1 MGVGFSFAQAVGIDA
16 AALPGYNK
24 AMRLTPRFVVLL
36 ALGALPL
43 LFAASAPWLLNA
55 VLLYNA
61 LLAACAAADFL
72 ASPRPEKALRLER
85 TVEDKLS
92 LGAANSVTV
101 EARNGSGQPLKII
114 IRDLPPPTF
123 ELDRPAEGPLSLPSD
138 PRPVRY
144 TYHVT
149 PPAKGD
155 FQFGDLY
162 FQYSG
167 RLGLI
172 RRQGRVLA
180 ARSVKVY
187 PNLVETAK
195 YELLARRGRLMQLGI
210 RTAKVRGG
218 GSEFESLREYVP
230 GDEYKKIDWSATARR
245 GKLITR
251 QYEAERS
258 QNIVLLLDTGRTMLQ
273 PVQKMAKLDFVV
285 NTALMLAYVAAA
297 SDDKVG
303 LMAFDAEVR
312 VYLPPAKSKAQVYA
326 ILESLYNLEARM
338 VETDYKA
345 AFQNLATRWR
355 RRSLVVLFS
364 DLVDPDSSAQILN
377 AVPMLSDMHRLV
389 CVTVSDPN
397 ILAAAKSLPENSAGV
412 YQKAVAQQVLQERRA
427 AISILKRRGVW
438 TIDSPPEDLSA
449 DLINHYLDLK
459 ARSLI

>member
-1 MGVGFSFAQAVGIDA
+1 M
-16 AALPGYNK
+16 
-24 AMRLTPRFVVLL
+24 TPRFVLL
-36 ALGALPL
+36 VALGAVPL
-43 LFAASAPWLLNA
+43 LLVGIAPWLLPL
-55 VLLYNA
+55 VLFYNA
-61 LLAACAAADFL
+61 LLLACAVADFL
-72 ASPRPEKALRLER
+72 AAPKPDSALSLTR
-85 TVEDKLS
+85 TVDDKLS
-92 LGAANSVTV
+92 LGAANSVAV
-101 EARNGSGQPLKII
+101 EARNRSSMTLKVRV
-114 IRDLPPPTF
+114 RDLPPPTF
-123 ELDRPAEGPLSLPSD
+123 DLDGPVERVLVLPPD
-138 PRPVRY
+138 PRPVGF

-155 FQFGDLY
+155 FSFGDLY
-162 FQYSG
+162 FQYPG

-172 RRQGRVLA
+172 FRQGVIGA
-180 ARSVKVY
+180 AQTVKVY

-245 GKLITR
+245 GKLISR

-258 QNIVLLLDTGRTMLQ
+258 QNIVLLLDTGRNMLQ
-273 PVQKMAKLDFVV
+273 AVQKMAKLDYVV

-297 SDDKVG
+297 GDDKVG

-312 VYLPPAKSKAQVYA
+312 VYLPPAKSKAQVYG
-326 ILESLYNLEARM
+326 ILESLYNLDARM

-355 RRSLVVLFS
+355 RRSLIVLFS
-364 DLVDPDSSAQILN
+364 DLVDPDSSAQILD
-377 AVPMLSDMHRLV
+377 AVPMLSDSHRVV

-397 ILAAAKSLPENSAGV
+397 ILAAAQSVPEDSAGV
-412 YQKAVAQQVLQERRA
+412 YQKAVAVQVLQERRA
-427 AISILKRRGVW
+427 AISVLKRRGVW
-438 TIDSPPEDLSA
+438 TIDSPPEALSA

>member
-1 MGVGFSFAQAVGIDA
+1 
-16 AALPGYNK
+16 
-24 AMRLTPRFVVLL
+24 MRLTYRLIFLL
-36 ALGALPL
+36 AIGAVPL
-43 LFAASAPWLLNA
+43 LFVGAAPGLLTA
-55 VLLYNA
+55 VLLYDAILASCA
-61 LLAACAAADFL
+61 LADFL
-72 ASPRPEKALRLER
+72 ASPRPQAAVTLER
-85 TVEDKLS
+85 IVDEKLS
-92 LGAANSVTV
+92 LGAANAVTI
-101 EARNGSGQPLKII
+101 EARNQSGQPLSLRF
-114 IRDLPPPTF
+114 RDLPPPTF
-123 ELDRPAEGPLSLPSD
+123 ELDKAAEGVLPLPAD

-144 TYHVT
+144 TYQAT

-155 FQFGDLY
+155 FSFGDLY
-162 FQYSG
+162 VEYSG

-172 RRQGRVLA
+172 RRQGMFPA
-180 ARSVKVY
+180 KHSVKVY

-218 GSEFESLREYVP
+218 GSEFESLREYVS

-303 LMAFDAEVR
+303 LMAFDAEIR
-312 VYLPPAKSKAQVYA
+312 AYLTPAKSKAQVYG

-345 AFQNLATRWR
+345 AFQSLATRWR

-397 ILAAAKSLPENSAGV
+397 ILAAARSLPENSAGV

-438 TIDSPPEDLSA
+438 TIDSPPEELSA

-459 ARSLI
+459 ARSMI

>member
-1 MGVGFSFAQAVGIDA
+1 
-16 AALPGYNK
+16 
-24 AMRLTPRFVVLL
+24 
-36 ALGALPL
+36 
-43 LFAASAPWLLNA
+43 
-55 VLLYNA
+55 
-61 LLAACAAADFL
+61 
-72 ASPRPEKALRLER
+72 
-85 TVEDKLS
+85 
-92 LGAANSVTV
+92 
-101 EARNGSGQPLKII
+101 
-114 IRDLPPPTF
+114 
-123 ELDRPAEGPLSLPSD
+123 
-138 PRPVRY
+138 
-144 TYHVT
+144 
-149 PPAKGD
+149 
-155 FQFGDLY
+155 
-162 FQYSG
+162 
-167 RLGLI
+167 
-172 RRQGRVLA
+172 
-180 ARSVKVY
+180 
-187 PNLVETAK
+187 
-195 YELLARRGRLMQLGI
+195 MQLGI
-210 RTAKVRGG
+210 RAAKVRGG

-258 QNIVLLLDTGRTMLQ
+258 QNIILLLDTGRTMLQ

-312 VYLPPAKSKAQVYA
+312 AYLPPAKSKAQVYG
-326 ILESLYNLEARM
+326 ILERLYNLDARM

-345 AFQNLATRWR
+345 AFQSLATRWR

-397 ILAAAKSLPENSAGV
+397 ILAAAKSIPENSAGV

-427 AISILKRRGVW
+427 AITILKRRGVW
-438 TIDSPPEDLSA
+438 TIDSPPEELSA

-459 ARSLI
+459 ARSMI

>member
-1 MGVGFSFAQAVGIDA
+1 
-16 AALPGYNK
+16 
-24 AMRLTPRFVVLL
+24 MRLTSRFVLL
-36 ALGALPL
+36 IALGAVPL
-43 LFAASAPWLLNA
+43 LLVGIAPWILTL
-55 VLLYNA
+55 VLIYNA
-61 LLAACAAADFL
+61 LLAACTLADFL
-72 ASPRPEKALRLER
+72 AAPKPEAALTLTR
-85 TVEDKLS
+85 TVDDKLS
-92 LGAANSVTV
+92 LGAANRVAV
-101 EARNGSGQPLKII
+101 EARNRCSMALKVRV
-114 IRDLPPPTF
+114 RDLPPSTF
-123 ELDRPAEGPLSLPSD
+123 DLDSPVERLLTLPPD
-138 PRPVRY
+138 PRPVRF

-155 FQFGDLY
+155 FSFGDLY
-162 FQYSG
+162 FQYPG

-172 RRQGRVLA
+172 CRQGMSAA
-180 ARSVKVY
+180 ARTVKVY

-245 GKLITR
+245 GKLISR

-258 QNIVLLLDTGRTMLQ
+258 QNIVLLLDTGRNMLQ
-273 PVQKMAKLDFVV
+273 AVQKMAKLDYVV

-297 SDDKVG
+297 GDDKVG

-312 VYLPPAKSKAQVYA
+312 VYLPPAKSKAQVYG
-326 ILESLYNLEARM
+326 ILESLYNLDARM

-355 RRSLVVLFS
+355 RRSLIVLFS
-364 DLVDPDSSAQILN
+364 DLVDPDSSAQILD
-377 AVPMLSDMHRLV
+377 AVPMLADSHRVV

-397 ILAAAKSLPENSAGV
+397 ILAAAQSIPEDSAGV
-412 YQKAVAQQVLQERRA
+412 YQKAVAVQVLQERRA
-427 AISILKRRGVW
+427 AISVLKRRGVW
-438 TIDSPPEDLSA
+438 TIDSPPEALSA

>member
-1 MGVGFSFAQAVGIDA
+1 
-16 AALPGYNK
+16 
-24 AMRLTPRFVVLL
+24 MRLTYRLVLLL

-43 LFAASAPWLLNA
+43 LFVARAPWLLTA

-61 LLAACAAADFL
+61 LLAACAVADFL
-72 ASPRPEKALRLER
+72 ASPQPDQAVSLTR
-85 TVEDKLS
+85 TVDDKLA
-92 LGAANSVTV
+92 LGAPNAVTIEV
-101 EARNGSGQPLKII
+101 RNRTNAPLALT

-123 ELDRPAEGPLSLPSD
+123 DLDRAVEGRLLLPSD
-138 PRPVRY
+138 PRPVRFV
-144 TYHVT
+144 YHVT

-155 FQFGDLY
+155 FTFGDLY
-162 FQYSG
+162 FQYPG
-167 RLGLI
+167 RLGLV
-172 RRQGRVLA
+172 RRQAVAVAR
-180 ARSVKVY
+180 RSVKVY

-210 RTAKVRGG
+210 RAARVRGG

-245 GKLITR
+245 GKLISR

-258 QNIVLLLDTGRTMLQ
+258 QNIMLLLDTGRTMLQ
-273 PVQKMAKLDFVV
+273 SVQKMAKLDYVV

-303 LMAFDAEVR
+303 LMAFDADIR
-312 VYLPPAKSKAQVYA
+312 AYLPPAKSKAQVYG

-345 AFQNLATRWR
+345 AFQNLSTRWR
-355 RRSLVVLFS
+355 RRSLVVLFT
-364 DLVDPDSSAQILN
+364 DLVDPDSSAQILD
-377 AVPMLSDMHRLV
+377 AVPMISDLHRVV

-397 ILAAAKSLPENSAGV
+397 ILQAAKSVPTDSGGV
-412 YQKAVAQQVLQERRA
+412 YRKAVATQVLQERRA
-427 AISILKRRGVW
+427 AITVLKRRGVW
-438 TIDSPPEDLSA
+438 TIDSPPEELSA

-459 ARSLI
+459 ARSMI

>member
-1 MGVGFSFAQAVGIDA
+1 
-16 AALPGYNK
+16 
-24 AMRLTPRFVVLL
+24 MRLTYRLVLLL
-36 ALGALPL
+36 ALGAVPL
-43 LFAASAPWLLNA
+43 FFVGLAPWLLTA
-55 VLLYNA
+55 VLIYNA
-61 LLAACAAADFL
+61 LLAACAVADFL
-72 ASPRPEKALRLER
+72 AAPRPETALTLSR
-85 TVEDKLS
+85 TVDDKLS
-92 LGAANSVTV
+92 LGASNPVTLEVRNASTQPLRVTV
-101 EARNGSGQPLKII
+101 
-114 IRDLPPPTF
+114 RDLPPPTF
-123 ELDRPAEGPLSLPSD
+123 EQTGASERTLTLPPD
-138 PRPVRY
+138 PRPVRAV
-144 TYHVT
+144 YHVS

-155 FQFGDLY
+155 FAFGDVY
-162 FQYSG
+162 FQYPG

-172 RRQGRVLA
+172 TRQGRFPA
-180 ARSVKVY
+180 ARTVKVY

-210 RTAKVRGG
+210 RSTRIRGG
-218 GSEFESLREYVP
+218 GSEFESLRDYVP

-245 GKLITR
+245 GKLISR

-258 QNIVLLLDTGRTMLQ
+258 QNIVLLLDTGRNMLQ

-303 LMAFDAEVR
+303 LMAFDADVR
-312 VYLPPAKSKAQVYA
+312 VYLPPAKSKAQVYG
-326 ILESLYNLEARM
+326 ILESLYNLDARM

-345 AFQNLATRWR
+345 AFQSLATRWR

-364 DLVDPDSSAQILN
+364 DLVDPDSSAQILD
-377 AVPMLSDMHRLV
+377 AVPMLADMHRLV

-397 ILAAAKSLPENSAGV
+397 ILAAARAMPETGAAV

-427 AISILKRRGVW
+427 AISVLKRRGVW

-459 ARSLI
+459 SRSMI

>member
-1 MGVGFSFAQAVGIDA
+1 VQAER
-16 AALPGYNK
+16 YNK
-24 AMRLTPRFVVLL
+24 AMRLTYRLVILL

-43 LFAASAPWLLNA
+43 LFVGHFPWLLTS
-55 VLLYNA
+55 VLAYNA

-72 ASPRPEKALRLER
+72 ASPRPETALTLER
-85 TVEDKLS
+85 IVDEKLS
-92 LGAANSVTV
+92 LGAANAVQI
-101 EARNGSGQPLKII
+101 EARNNSGQPLALT

-123 ELDRPAEGPLSLPSD
+123 ELDRSAQQTVLLHDD
-138 PRPVRY
+138 PRPVRV
-144 TYHVT
+144 TYHAT

-155 FQFGDLY
+155 FTFGDLY
-162 FQYSG
+162 FQYPG

-172 RRQGRVLA
+172 VRHGRIA
-180 ARSVKVY
+180 ARQAVKVY
-187 PNLVETAK
+187 PNLLETAK

-210 RTAKVRGG
+210 RSTKIRGG
-218 GSEFESLREYVP
+218 GSEFESLRDYVP

-245 GKLITR
+245 GKLISR

-285 NTALMLAYVAAA
+285 NTALMLAYVAAS

-303 LMAFDAEVR
+303 LMAFDADIR
-312 VYLPPAKSKAQVYA
+312 VYLPPAKSKAQVYS

-364 DLVDPDSSAQILN
+364 DLVDPDSSAQILD
-377 AVPMLSDMHRLV
+377 AVPMLADMHRLV

-397 ILAAAKSLPENSAGV
+397 ILQAAKGVPEDGAQV

-459 ARSLI
+459 SRSLI

>member
-1 MGVGFSFAQAVGIDA
+1 
-16 AALPGYNK
+16 
-24 AMRLTPRFVVLL
+24 MRLTYRLVLLL
-36 ALGALPL
+36 ALGAVPLFFVGKAPL
-43 LFAASAPWLLNA
+43 LLTG

-61 LLAACAAADFL
+61 LLAACAIADFL
-72 ASPRPEKALRLER
+72 GSPKPEAAVTLTRIVDEKLALGALNAVTIEVQNKTNDPLRLM
-85 TVEDKLS
+85 
-92 LGAANSVTV
+92 
-101 EARNGSGQPLKII
+101 

-123 ELDRPAEGPLSLPSD
+123 ELDRSVEGQLTLPPD
-138 PRPVRY
+138 PRPVRFVY
-144 TYHVT
+144 NVT

-155 FQFGDLY
+155 FRFGDLY
-162 FQYSG
+162 LQYPG

-172 RRQGRVLA
+172 RRQGVVA
-180 ARSVKVY
+180 AGQSVKVY
-187 PNLVETAK
+187 PNLQETAK

-273 PVQKMAKLDFVV
+273 AVQKMAKLDYVV

-303 LMAFDAEVR
+303 LMAFDAEIR
-312 VYLPPAKSKAQVYA
+312 AYLPPAKSKAQVYG
-326 ILESLYNLEARM
+326 ILESLYNLEARL

-345 AFQNLATRWR
+345 AFQNLSTRWR
-355 RRSLVVLFS
+355 RRSLIVLFT
-364 DLVDPDSSAQILN
+364 DLVDPDSSAQILD
-377 AVPMLSDMHRLV
+377 AIPMIADQHRVV

-397 ILAAAKSLPENSAGV
+397 ILAAAKSIPTDSAGV
-412 YQKAVAQQVLQERRA
+412 YQKAVATQVLQERRA
-427 AISILKRRGVW
+427 AITILKRRGVW

-449 DLINHYLDLK
+449 DLVNHYLDLK
-459 ARSLI
+459 SRSLI

>member
-1 MGVGFSFAQAVGIDA
+1 
-16 AALPGYNK
+16 
-24 AMRLTPRFVVLL
+24 MRLTSRLAVLV

-43 LFAASAPWLLNA
+43 LLTGRFP
-55 VLLYNA
+55 A
-61 LLAACAAADFL
+61 LLAVVLAYDFVLLALALADFL
-72 ASPRPEKALRLER
+72 ACPPPEGTVTVER
-85 TVEDKLS
+85 TVDEKLS
-92 LGAANSVTV
+92 LGAANLVTLTL
-101 EARNGSGQPLKII
+101 RNRSALPLRAVV
-114 IRDLPPPTF
+114 RDEPPYQFGLDAPVQRPLVLPP
-123 ELDRPAEGPLSLPSD
+123 GN
-138 PRPVRY
+138 RPVAL

-155 FQFGDLY
+155 FSFGDV
-162 FQYSG
+162 FVQYPG
-167 RLGLI
+167 RLSLVA
-172 RRQGRVLA
+172 RQGRLTA
-180 ARSVKVY
+180 GRAVKVY
-187 PNLVETAK
+187 PNLRETEK
-195 YELLARRGRLMQLGI
+195 YEALARRGRLQQMGI
-210 RTAKVRGG
+210 RSAKMRGG

-285 NTALMLAYVAAA
+285 NTALMLAYVAAG

-312 VYLPPAKSKAQVYA
+312 AWLPPAKSRAQVA
-326 ILESLYNLEARM
+326 QILENLYNLEARM
-338 VETDYKA
+338 VESDYKE

-364 DLVDPDSSAQILN
+364 DLLDPDSSAQILD
-377 AVPMLSDMHRLV
+377 AVPMIEGLHRVV
-389 CVTVSDPN
+389 CVTVSDPH
-397 ILAAAKSLPENSAGV
+397 IVGASKQTAETSADV
-412 YQKAVAQQVLQERRA
+412 YGKAVAQQVLQERRA

-438 TIDSPPEDLSA
+438 TIDSPPQDLSA

-459 ARSLI
+459 SRSLI

>member
-1 MGVGFSFAQAVGIDA
+1 
-16 AALPGYNK
+16 
-24 AMRLTPRFVVLL
+24 MRLTSRFVLL
-36 ALGALPL
+36 IALGAVPL
-43 LFAASAPWLLNA
+43 LLVGVAPWILTL

-61 LLAACAAADFL
+61 LLAACALADFL
-72 ASPRPEKALRLER
+72 AAPKPESALLLTR
-85 TVEDKLS
+85 TVDDKLS
-92 LGAANSVTV
+92 LGAANRVAV
-101 EARNGSGQPLKII
+101 EARNRSSMTLKVRV
-114 IRDLPPPTF
+114 RDLPPPTF
-123 ELDRPAEGPLSLPSD
+123 DLDSPVERPLILPPD
-138 PRPVRY
+138 PRPVSF

-155 FQFGDLY
+155 FSFGDLY
-162 FQYSG
+162 FQYPG

-172 RRQGRVLA
+172 CRQGVITA
-180 ARSVKVY
+180 ARTVKVY

-245 GKLITR
+245 GKLISR

-258 QNIVLLLDTGRTMLQ
+258 QNIVLLLDTGRNMLQ
-273 PVQKMAKLDFVV
+273 AVQKMAKLDYVV

-297 SDDKVG
+297 GDDKVG

-312 VYLPPAKSKAQVYA
+312 AYLPPAKSKAQVYG
-326 ILESLYNLEARM
+326 ILESLYNLDARM

-355 RRSLVVLFS
+355 RRSLIVLFS
-364 DLVDPDSSAQILN
+364 DLVDPDSSAQILD
-377 AVPMLSDMHRLV
+377 AVPMLADSHRVV

-397 ILAAAKSLPENSAGV
+397 ILAAAQSIPEDSAGV
-412 YQKAVAQQVLQERRA
+412 YQKAVAVQVLQERRA
-427 AISILKRRGVW
+427 AISVLKRRGVW
-438 TIDSPPEDLSA
+438 TIDSPPEALSA

>member
-1 MGVGFSFAQAVGIDA
+1 
-16 AALPGYNK
+16 
-24 AMRLTPRFVVLL
+24 MRLTYRFILLL

-43 LFAASAPWLLNA
+43 LFVGTAPWLLTA
-55 VLLYNA
+55 VLSYNA
-61 LLAACAAADFL
+61 LLAACAVADFL
-72 ASPRPEKALRLER
+72 ASPRPEKAVILER
-85 TVEDKLS
+85 RVEDKLS
-92 LGAANSVTV
+92 LGASNPVTV
-101 EARNGSGQPLKII
+101 EARNGSGQAMRLNF
-114 IRDLPPPTF
+114 RDLPPPTF
-123 ELDRPAEGPLSLPSD
+123 ELDRLAEGTLALPPD

-144 TYHVT
+144 LYHVT

-155 FQFGDLY
+155 FAFGDLY
-162 FQYSG
+162 LQYPG
-167 RLGLI
+167 PLGLI
-172 RRQGRVLA
+172 RRQGMVSA
-180 ARSVKVY
+180 KHSVKVY

-210 RTAKVRGG
+210 CTAKVRGG

-303 LMAFDAEVR
+303 LMAFDAEIR
-312 VYLPPAKSKAQVYA
+312 VYLPPAKSKAQVYG

-345 AFQNLATRWR
+345 AFQNLTARWR

-364 DLVDPDSSAQILN
+364 DLVDPDSSAQILD
-377 AVPMLSDMHRLV
+377 AAPMLSDMHRLV

-397 ILAAAKSLPENSAGV
+397 ILAAAKSLPEDSTGV

-459 ARSLI
+459 SRSLI

>member
-1 MGVGFSFAQAVGIDA
+1 
-16 AALPGYNK
+16 
-24 AMRLTPRFVVLL
+24 MRLTPRFVVLL
-36 ALGALPL
+36 ALGAVPL
-43 LFAASAPWLLNA
+43 LFVGILPDLLTA
-55 VLLYNA
+55 VLIYNA
-61 LLAACAAADFL
+61 LLAAATLADFF
-72 ASPRPEKALRLER
+72 AAPKPEAALSLTR
-85 TVEDKLS
+85 TVDEKLS
-92 LGAANSVTV
+92 LGAANRVLVTAQNKSPMTLRLQV
-101 EARNGSGQPLKII
+101 
-114 IRDLPPPTF
+114 RDIPPATF
-123 ELDRPAEGPLSLPSD
+123 ELDSTVERTLTLPPD
-138 PRPVRY
+138 PRPLAF
-144 TYHVT
+144 TYSVT

-155 FQFGDLY
+155 FEFGNLY
-162 FQYSG
+162 FRYPG

-172 RRQGRVLA
+172 SRQGMVQA
-180 ARSVKVY
+180 EQTVKVY

-258 QNIVLLLDTGRTMLQ
+258 QNIVLLLDTGRNMLQ
-273 PVQKMAKLDFVV
+273 SVQKMAKLDYVV

-297 SDDKVG
+297 GDDKVG

-312 VYLPPAKSKAQVYA
+312 AYLPPAKSKAQVYG
-326 ILESLYNLEARM
+326 ILESLYNLNARM

-345 AFQNLATRWR
+345 AFQSLATRWR
-355 RRSLVVLFS
+355 RRSLIVLFS
-364 DLVDPDSSAQILN
+364 DLVDPDSSVQMLD
-377 AVPMLSDMHRLV
+377 AVPMLADSHRVV

-397 ILAAAKSLPENSAGV
+397 ILAAANSVPEDSAGV
-412 YQKAVAQQVLQERRA
+412 YQKAVAVQVLQERRA
-427 AISILKRRGVW
+427 AISVLKRRGVW
-438 TIDSPPEDLSA
+438 TIDSPPEALSA

>member
-1 MGVGFSFAQAVGIDA
+1 
-16 AALPGYNK
+16 
-24 AMRLTPRFVVLL
+24 MRLTYRLVLLL

-43 LFAASAPWLLNA
+43 LFVARAPWLLTA

-61 LLAACAAADFL
+61 LLAACAVADFL
-72 ASPRPEKALRLER
+72 ASPQPDQAVALTR
-85 TVEDKLS
+85 TVDDKLA
-92 LGAANSVTV
+92 LGAPNAVTIEV
-101 EARNGSGQPLKII
+101 RNRTDAPLSLT

-123 ELDRPAEGPLSLPSD
+123 ALDRAVEGRLLLPPD
-138 PRPVRY
+138 PRPVRFVY
-144 TYHVT
+144 RVT

-155 FQFGDLY
+155 FAFGDLY
-162 FQYSG
+162 FQYPG
-167 RLGLI
+167 RLGLV
-172 RRQGRVLA
+172 RRQAVMP
-180 ARSVKVY
+180 ARRAVKVY

-195 YELLARRGRLMQLGI
+195 YELLARRGRLQQLGI
-210 RTAKVRGG
+210 RAARVRGG

-245 GKLITR
+245 GKLISR

-258 QNIVLLLDTGRTMLQ
+258 QNIMLLLDTGRTMLQ
-273 PVQKMAKLDFVV
+273 SVQKMAKLDYVV

-303 LMAFDAEVR
+303 LMAFDADVR
-312 VYLPPAKSKAQVYA
+312 AYLPPAKSKAQIYG

-345 AFQNLATRWR
+345 AFQNLSTRWR
-355 RRSLVVLFS
+355 RRSLVVLFT
-364 DLVDPDSSAQILN
+364 DLVDPDSSAQILD
-377 AVPMLSDMHRLV
+377 AVPMISDLHRVV

-397 ILAAAKSLPENSAGV
+397 ILAAAKSVPTDSAGV
-412 YQKAVAQQVLQERRA
+412 YQKAVATQVLQERRA
-427 AISILKRRGVW
+427 AITVLKRRGVW

-459 ARSLI
+459 SRSMI

>member
-1 MGVGFSFAQAVGIDA
+1 
-16 AALPGYNK
+16 
-24 AMRLTPRFVVLL
+24 MRLTSRLVLLL

-43 LFAASAPWLLNA
+43 LLVGLFPWLLSA

-61 LLAACAAADFL
+61 LLAACAVADFL
-72 ASPRPEKALRLER
+72 ASPKPEAALSLTRS
-85 TVEDKLS
+85 VDDKLS
-92 LGAANSVTV
+92 LGAPNSVTI
-101 EARNGSGQPLKII
+101 EARSRWPQTLRLRV
-114 IRDLPPPTF
+114 RDLPPPVF
-123 ELDRPAEGPLSLPSD
+123 ALDRPAERLLTLPPGPAS
-138 PRPVRY
+138 VRFTY
-144 TYHVT
+144 TVT

-155 FQFGDLY
+155 FAFGDLY
-162 FQYSG
+162 FEYPG

-172 RRQGRVLA
+172 RREGRA
-180 ARSVKVY
+180 AAVQPVKVY

-210 RTAKVRGG
+210 RAAKVRGG

-245 GKLITR
+245 GKLISR

-258 QNIVLLLDTGRTMLQ
+258 QNIVLLLDTGRNMLQ
-273 PVQKMAKLDFVV
+273 SVQKMAKLDYVV

-312 VYLPPAKSKAQVYA
+312 VYLPPAKSKAQVYG
-326 ILESLYNLEARM
+326 ILESLYNLNARL

-355 RRSLVVLFS
+355 RRSLIVLFT
-364 DLVDPDSSAQILN
+364 DLVDPDSSAQILD
-377 AVPMLSDMHRLV
+377 AVPMLADNHRVV

-397 ILAAAKSLPENSAGV
+397 ILAAASSVPTDSAGV
-412 YQKAVAQQVLQERRA
+412 YQKAVAVQVLQERRA
-427 AISILKRRGVW
+427 AISVLKRRGVW
-438 TIDSPPEDLSA
+438 TLDSPPEDLSA
-449 DLINHYLDLK
+449 DLVNHYLDLK
-459 ARSLI
+459 ARSMI

>member
-1 MGVGFSFAQAVGIDA
+1 
-16 AALPGYNK
+16 
-24 AMRLTPRFVVLL
+24 MRLTYRLVLLL

-43 LFAASAPWLLNA
+43 LFVARAPWLLTA

-61 LLAACAAADFL
+61 LLAACAVADFL
-72 ASPRPEKALRLER
+72 ASPSPEKAVTLAR
-85 TVEDKLS
+85 TVDDKLA
-92 LGAANSVTV
+92 LGAPNAVSIEV
-101 EARNGSGQPLKII
+101 RNRTNAPLALT

-123 ELDRPAEGPLSLPSD
+123 EVDRAVEGRLLLPPD
-138 PRPVRY
+138 PRPVRFV
-144 TYHVT
+144 YHVT

-155 FQFGDLY
+155 FTFGDLY
-162 FQYSG
+162 FQYPG
-167 RLGLI
+167 RLGLV
-172 RRQGRVLA
+172 RRQAVTP
-180 ARSVKVY
+180 ARRAVKVY

-210 RTAKVRGG
+210 RAARVRGG

-245 GKLITR
+245 GKLISR

-258 QNIVLLLDTGRTMLQ
+258 QNIMLLLDTGRNMLQ
-273 PVQKMAKLDFVV
+273 SVQKMAKLDYVV

-303 LMAFDAEVR
+303 LMAFDADIR
-312 VYLPPAKSKAQVYA
+312 AYLPPAKSKAQVYG

-345 AFQNLATRWR
+345 AFQNLSTRWR
-355 RRSLVVLFS
+355 RRSLVVLFT
-364 DLVDPDSSAQILN
+364 DLVDPDSSVQILD
-377 AVPMLSDMHRLV
+377 AVPMIADQHRVV

-397 ILAAAKSLPENSAGV
+397 ILHAAKSVPADSAGV
-412 YQKAVAQQVLQERRA
+412 YRKAVATQVLQERRA
-427 AISILKRRGVW
+427 AITVLKRRGVW

-459 ARSLI
+459 SRSLI

>member
-1 MGVGFSFAQAVGIDA
+1 
-16 AALPGYNK
+16 
-24 AMRLTPRFVVLL
+24 MRLTYRLVLLL

-43 LFAASAPWLLNA
+43 LLVGYAPWVLTA

-61 LLAACAAADFL
+61 LLAACAVADFL
-72 ASPRPEKALRLER
+72 ASPRPEQAVTVTRA
-85 TVEDKLS
+85 VEDKLS
-92 LGAANSVTV
+92 LGAPNAVTLEV
-101 EARNGSGQPLKII
+101 RNRTTAPLTLTL
-114 IRDLPPPTF
+114 RDLPPPTF
-123 ELDRPAEGPLSLPSD
+123 DLDRAVEGRLTLPGD
-138 PRPVRY
+138 PRPVRFV
-144 TYHVT
+144 YHVT

-155 FQFGDLY
+155 FTFGDIY
-162 FQYSG
+162 IQYPG

-172 RRQGRVLA
+172 RRQAVVI
-180 ARSVKVY
+180 ARQAVKVY

-210 RTAKVRGG
+210 RAARVRGG

-245 GKLITR
+245 GKLISR

-258 QNIVLLLDTGRTMLQ
+258 QNILLLLDTGRTMLQ
-273 PVQKMAKLDFVV
+273 PVQKMAKLDYVV

-303 LMAFDAEVR
+303 LMAFDADVR
-312 VYLPPAKSKAQVYA
+312 VYLPPAKSKAQVYR
-326 ILESLYNLEARM
+326 ILESLYNLEARL

-345 AFQNLATRWR
+345 AFQNLSTRWR
-355 RRSLVVLFS
+355 RRSLVVLFT
-364 DLVDPDSSAQILN
+364 DLVDPDSSAQILD
-377 AVPMLSDMHRLV
+377 AVPMIADLHRVV

-397 ILAAAKSLPENSAGV
+397 ILAAAKSVPEDSAGV
-412 YQKAVAQQVLQERRA
+412 YQKAVATQVLQERRA
-427 AISILKRRGVW
+427 AISVLKRRGVW

-459 ARSLI
+459 SRSLI

>member
-1 MGVGFSFAQAVGIDA
+1 
-16 AALPGYNK
+16 
-24 AMRLTPRFVVLL
+24 MRLTPRLVLLL

-43 LFAASAPWLLNA
+43 LFVGLAPWLLDA

-61 LLAACAAADFL
+61 LLAACAIADFL
-72 ASPRPEKALRLER
+72 ASPRPENALTLER
-85 TVEDKLS
+85 TVDDKLS
-92 LGAANSVTV
+92 LGASNPVTL
-101 EARNGSGQPLKII
+101 EARNSSTQPIKLTV
-114 IRDLPPPTF
+114 RDLPPPTF
-123 ELDRPAEGPLSLPSD
+123 DLDRPAMLTLTLPPD
-138 PRPVRY
+138 PRPICV

-155 FQFGDLY
+155 FAFGDLY
-162 FQYSG
+162 VQYPG

-172 RRQGRVLA
+172 MRQGKIA
-180 ARSVKVY
+180 ARREVKVY
-187 PNLVETAK
+187 PNLLETAK
-195 YELLARRGRLMQLGI
+195 YELLARRGRLQQLGI
-210 RTAKVRGG
+210 RSTKIRGG
-218 GSEFESLREYVP
+218 GSEFESLRDYVP

-245 GKLITR
+245 GKLISR

-303 LMAFDAEVR
+303 LMAFDADIR
-312 VYLPPAKSKAQVYA
+312 VYLPPAKSKAQVYG
-326 ILESLYNLEARM
+326 ILESLYNLDARM

-364 DLVDPDSSAQILN
+364 DLVDPE
-377 AVPMLSDMHRLV
+377 LV
-389 CVTVSDPN
+389 RPDFRRRPHAGRHAPPGLRHCQRPQYPASRQRRPPGRRGR
-397 ILAAAKSLPENSAGV
+397 LPESRRPAGL
-412 YQKAVAQQVLQERRA
+412 AGAPRRH
-427 AISILKRRGVW
+427 LHPQTPRRL
-438 TIDSPPEDLSA
+438 DHRQPPEDLSA

-459 ARSLI
+459 SRSLI

>member
-1 MGVGFSFAQAVGIDA
+1 
-16 AALPGYNK
+16 
-24 AMRLTPRFVVLL
+24 MRLTPRFVVLV
-36 ALGALPL
+36 AAGAVPL
-43 LFAASAPWLLNA
+43 LFVGYAPWLLTLVLVYNA
-55 VLLYNA
+55 A
-61 LLAACAAADFL
+61 LLAATLADFL
-72 ASPRPEKALRLER
+72 AAPRPEAALSLTR
-85 TVEDKLS
+85 TVDEKLS
-92 LGAANSVTV
+92 LGTANAVTV
-101 EARNGSGQPLKII
+101 TAQNKSATALTLAV
-114 IRDLPPPTF
+114 RDLPPPTF
-123 ELDRPAEGPLSLPSD
+123 DLDSAVERKLLLPPD
-138 PRPVRY
+138 PRPVGF

-155 FQFGDLY
+155 FVFGDLY
-162 FQYSG
+162 FEYPG

-172 RRQGRVLA
+172 CRQGKIA
-180 ARSVKVY
+180 AAQTVKVY
-187 PNLVETAK
+187 PNLAETAK

-245 GKLITR
+245 GKLISR

-258 QNIVLLLDTGRTMLQ
+258 QNIVLLLDTGRNMLQ
-273 PVQKMAKLDFVV
+273 SVQKMAKLDYVV

-297 SDDKVG
+297 GDDKVG
-303 LMAFDAEVR
+303 LMAFDADIR
-312 VYLPPAKSKAQVYA
+312 AYLPPAKSKAQVYG
-326 ILESLYNLEARM
+326 ILESLYNLNARM
-338 VETDYKA
+338 VETDYKD

-364 DLVDPDSSAQILN
+364 DLVDPDSSTQLLD
-377 AVPMLSDMHRLV
+377 AVPILADMHRVV

-397 ILAAAKSLPENSAGV
+397 ILAAARSVPEDSAGV
-412 YQKAVAQQVLQERRA
+412 YQKAVAVQVLQERRA

-438 TIDSPPEDLSA
+438 TVDSPPEALSA